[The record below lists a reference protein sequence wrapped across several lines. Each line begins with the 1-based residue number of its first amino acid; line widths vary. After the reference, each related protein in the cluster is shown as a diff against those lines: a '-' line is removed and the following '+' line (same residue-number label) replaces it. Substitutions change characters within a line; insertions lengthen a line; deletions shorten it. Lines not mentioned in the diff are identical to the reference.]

1 MKLAVAKLEAQHR
14 TQLTRERVLAAA
26 VEFADRNGVEAI
38 SMRRLAQML
47 GVEAMSLYTHVR
59 SKNDLLDGM
68 VDALVDEIPLGTEA
82 GHWKDSIRAM
92 ALGARGVFVRHPWA
106 PRTVQTRTAP
116 GPAMLG
122 YMNAVLG
129 TLREGGFSIA
139 QAHHALHL
147 LGSRL
152 LGFTQDL
159 FDDSPQLEPEAAAS
173 VARDLGASF
182 PYVAEMAVAVTHDG
196 ALGPCDDDAEFEL
209 TLDLMLDVLDRLVR
223 R

>member
-1 MKLAVAKLEAQHR
+1 MKFAAGTADAPRR
-14 TQLTRERVLAAA
+14 TPLTRERVLAAA
-26 VEFADRNGVEAI
+26 IGFADRDGIEAI
-38 SMRRLAQML
+38 SMRRLAQEL

-59 SKNDLLDGM
+59 NKDDLLDGM
-68 VDALVDEIPLGTEA
+68 VDALVGEIPKGA
-82 GHWKDSIRAM
+82 GGGDWMTSIRGM

-122 YMNAVLG
+122 YLNAVIG

-139 QAHHALHL
+139 EAHHALHV

-159 FDDSPQLEPEAAAS
+159 FDDSAELAPEAAAS
-173 VARDLGASF
+173 LARELAPAF
-182 PYVAEMAVAVTHDG
+182 PHVAEMAVAVTHDG
-196 ALGPCDDDAEFEL
+196 ALGPCDDEAEFAL
-209 TLDLMLDVLDRLVR
+209 TLDLMLDALDRLQR
-223 R
+223 G